1 VFNRA
6 PKDDTHPLDETIAN
20 LISGLAGLTEGD
32 EAYTQAIQSLKI
44 LMELRTADKAEK
56 RKLPVNPDVLVAAG
70 AHVLGIVM
78 ILGFEQKHVLTSKA
92 MAFVPKIRI

>member
-6 PKDDTHPLDETIAN
+6 PKDDTHPLDETIDN
-20 LISGLAGLTEGD
+20 LTRSLAGLSEGD
-32 EAYTQAIQSLKI
+32 ELHTQAVQSLKI
-44 LMELRTADKAEK
+44 LMELRAADKAEK
-56 RKLPVNPDVLVAAG
+56 RKLPVSPDVLVAAG
-70 AHVLGIVM
+70 AHVLGIVL